1 MKIQLKYI
9 TTILFLSVCLITNA
23 ECKLEET
30 ISKDTIAIVNNKIIY
45 LDDFVNLYRD
55 KKSKLG
61 LTDSYDLRLKYL
73 LNLVYDELLIA
84 EAKAENLDKTDDAK
98 KELERIKTQ
107 EILNAFSS
115 KHISTKINITD
126 DELIDLFIKLNTK
139 IKVRHLYAPTKSKAD
154 SLYRELINGKSFEE
168 LAKENFNDPVLKESG
183 GLLGY
188 ISIDEMDPEFEK
200 TAFALNVGEI
210 SKPVKTVMGYS
221 IIKVE
226 DIKRNPFTTEN
237 EFLKAKERLKAFA
250 RKRAYENLAKEFAAS
265 LRKKLNTKF
274 NDRLLSKFYDAI
286 NKEPISNLIENP
298 SQFSQAELKQIV
310 VSSTLEKWNL
320 KKLIDEMSK
329 VPLRQRKWI
338 HTKENLEDFI
348 AGLINRKYIILQAK
362 KEKLHEEFS
371 YKKNVEYNF
380 DTYLLTT
387 IENKLRSNIKITDDS
402 LKSYYEKNIN
412 YFRTKLEIRLSTILL
427 KDSTLIDT
435 IKKSLE
441 NGISFEILAQKY
453 SIQKLTAQK
462 GGDAGFFTKEE
473 LGEFG
478 NKIFELKIGE
488 WIGPLTL
495 DNKFLF
501 VKCTELKEPQ
511 LKSFEASKKEIE
523 EMLITLSWLDYRNKF
538 VESLKSKFSY
548 KLFSEKLKELKL

>member
-226 DIKRNPFTTEN
+226 
-237 EFLKAKERLKAFA
+237 
-250 RKRAYENLAKEFAAS
+250 
-265 LRKKLNTKF
+265 
-274 NDRLLSKFYDAI
+274 
-286 NKEPISNLIENP
+286 
-298 SQFSQAELKQIV
+298 
-310 VSSTLEKWNL
+310 
-320 KKLIDEMSK
+320 
-329 VPLRQRKWI
+329 
-338 HTKENLEDFI
+338 
-348 AGLINRKYIILQAK
+348 
-362 KEKLHEEFS
+362 
-371 YKKNVEYNF
+371 
-380 DTYLLTT
+380 
-387 IENKLRSNIKITDDS
+387 
-402 LKSYYEKNIN
+402 
-412 YFRTKLEIRLSTILL
+412 
-427 KDSTLIDT
+427 
-435 IKKSLE
+435 
-441 NGISFEILAQKY
+441 
-453 SIQKLTAQK
+453 
-462 GGDAGFFTKEE
+462 
-473 LGEFG
+473 
-478 NKIFELKIGE
+478 
-488 WIGPLTL
+488 
-495 DNKFLF
+495 
-501 VKCTELKEPQ
+501 
-511 LKSFEASKKEIE
+511 
-523 EMLITLSWLDYRNKF
+523 
-538 VESLKSKFSY
+538 
-548 KLFSEKLKELKL
+548 